1 MIVLIAIVV
10 KLLLL
15 LLLLFISFIVVV
27 VVVLVVVVVHLNQGY
42 PALLT
47 IDINR
52 HCPEDRNHNMSLTF
66 I

>member
-1 MIVLIAIVV
+1 MA
-10 KLLLL
+10 K
-15 LLLLFISFIVVV
+15 VVV
-27 VVVLVVVVVHLNQGY
+27 VVVVVVVVIVHLNQGY

-52 HCPEDRNHNMSLTF
+52 HCPEDRNHNMNLTF